1 MYIFHISRAVN
12 LSRFAPRY
20 RLLHLHKASF
30 LRKKNRVDVACI
42 TTFFSSEFFL
52 PSYEMQMS
60 IARYSALGAFSC
72 CIVVALRIRNRIDIF
87 ARGFAISDQA
97 CRRDTVVHVDSTS
110 PTVSQLL
117 RIFVSLTGIEE
128 PVLQP
133 GLRSRAR
140 MKLWFPDAETFWIV
154 SFSRTMRAA
163 MQMLKM
169 WMAAHSIDEQFNT
182 KQKFYSSFTSTIAIS
197 NTCPITPQF

>member
-12 LSRFAPRY
+12 LSRFASRY
-20 RLLHLHKASF
+20 RLLHLHKASS
-30 LRKKNRVDVACI
+30 LRKKNRVDACI
-42 TTFFSSEFFL
+42 KTFSSSEFFL

-72 CIVVALRIRNRIDIF
+72 CISVVALRIRNRIDIF
-87 ARGFAISDQA
+87 ARGFTISDQA
-97 CRRDTVVHVDSTS
+97 CRRDTVVRVDSTS
-110 PTVSQLL
+110 PAVSQLP

-140 MKLWFPDAETFWIV
+140 MKLWFPDAGTFWIV
-154 SFSRTMRAA
+154 SFWRTMWRGRVNV
-163 MQMLKM
+163 KNVSGCTFDR
-169 WMAAHSIDEQFNT
+169 WNNSIKIWF
-182 KQKFYSSFTSTIAIS
+182 
-197 NTCPITPQF
+197 